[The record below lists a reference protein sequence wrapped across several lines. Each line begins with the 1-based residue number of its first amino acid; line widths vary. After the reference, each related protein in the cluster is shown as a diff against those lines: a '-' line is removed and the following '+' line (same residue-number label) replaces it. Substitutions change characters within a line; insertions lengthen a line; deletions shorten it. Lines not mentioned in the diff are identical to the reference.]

1 MAKDYRR
8 RIIFK
13 NKLNK
18 MHLILECDR
27 YQICLCI
34 CTTWLLRPFL
44 ELIYQ
49 KNYWSSGLVWLLIR
63 SRWLLCKHLLSCL
76 LKIRPSFIVKLFF
89 CIIRSA
95 LGLCVLER
103 CIVRCWGLLHSHH
116 STSGLHVWY
125 AGVAILSG
133 HSRVHSWVES
143 MSWSPTLSGHDWIYI
158 VVFLWFLI

>member
-1 MAKDYRR
+1 
-8 RIIFK
+8 
-13 NKLNK
+13 

-63 SRWLLCKHLLSCL
+63 SRWLLCKHLLCCL
-76 LKIRPSFIVKLFF
+76 FEIRSSFIVKLFF
-89 CIIRSA
+89 CIISSS
-95 LGLCVLER
+95 LSLCVLQWRIIR
-103 CIVRCWGLLHSHH
+103 CRGLLHSHH
-116 STSGLHVWY
+116 CTSSLYVWY
-125 AGVAILSG
+125 TRITILGSHSG
-133 HSRVHSWVES
+133 VHSWVDT
-143 MSWSPTLSGHDWIYI
+143 MSRCSTLSWHYWIYI